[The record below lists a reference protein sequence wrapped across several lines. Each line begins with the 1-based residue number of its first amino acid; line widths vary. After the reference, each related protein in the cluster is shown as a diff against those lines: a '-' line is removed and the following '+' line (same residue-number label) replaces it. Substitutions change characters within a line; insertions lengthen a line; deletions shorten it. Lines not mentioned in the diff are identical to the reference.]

1 MSPESA
7 GCCARSSSLDSW
19 SPAAGE
25 RWSTGRRLI
34 YFLASPLIPA
44 ILVSRLIGVWR
55 RTNARESLPWGTLPL
70 IILGAVAKGAGEL
83 LGSVVG
89 TPRIAVTGMN
99 EIEVHKARFGGRTA
113 S

>member
-1 MSPESA
+1 M
-7 GCCARSSSLDSW
+7 
-19 SPAAGE
+19 
-25 RWSTGRRLI
+25 
-34 YFLASPLIPA
+34 
-44 ILVSRLIGVWR
+44 SRLIGVWR

-89 TPRIAVTGMN
+89 TPRSAVTGMN